1 MRVLLVE
8 DNVDLAANVGD
19 YLEAHR
25 HVVDF
30 AYDGPSGLGAAAQ
43 GNFDLIILDRLLPGF
58 DGATLCRRLR
68 EEHRVTTPVLMLTA
82 MDAVTDR
89 VDGLAAGADDYLVK
103 PFAMAELEAR
113 LHALHRRASGSVAPG
128 PLRVA
133 DLEYDPRT
141 REARRAGQLLPLN
154 PSTRRIAEFLMR
166 HTERIVTRAELEYLL
181 WGDEVPDGD
190 VLRAHMHAL
199 RNAVDKPFGRK
210 LLHTLRGT
218 GYRLADLGETADDG
232 E

>member
-8 DNVDLAANVGD
+8 DNADLAANVGD
-19 YLEAHR
+19 YLEAHQ
-25 HVVDF
+25 HTVDF
-30 AYDGPSGLGAAAQ
+30 AYDGPSGLAAAAN
-43 GNFDLIILDRLLPGF
+43 GAFDVVILDRLLPGF

-68 EEHRVTTPVLMLTA
+68 DEHGVTTPVLMLTA
-82 MDAVTDR
+82 LDTVANR

-113 LHALHRRASGSVAPG
+113 LKALNRRASGRIASGA
-128 PLRVA
+128 LRVA

-141 REARRAGQLLPLN
+141 CEARRAGQTLPLN
-154 PSTRRIAEFLMR
+154 PSTRRILEFLMR
-166 HTERIVTRAELEYLL
+166 QTDRIVTRKELEYLL

-199 RNAVDKPFGRK
+199 RNVIDRPFPRK

-218 GYRLADLGETADDG
+218 GYRLADLGDTADDG
-232 E
+232 D